1 MSWKYLFISL
11 LFCGILSGCGSQK
24 ATKKDDNKSQPYAI
38 VYKTKADYSQLVP
51 IRLNAAKTRVEGF
64 PAPSDLY
71 RFGQLATP
79 VALGNGYLLDRQ
91 GISVNSAFLSV
102 PYEEYKRFRNT
113 PNPSWLMENIKD
125 KNPFAEFYCIE
136 VDPSDIDTL
145 KYIVREKFKDSR
157 AKRLL

>member
-1 MSWKYLFISL
+1 MNWKYLFIFL
-11 LFCGILSGCGSQK
+11 LFCGFLSGCGSHK
-24 ATKKDDNKSQPYAI
+24 NAKKNIDKPKPCTI

-51 IRLNAAKTRVEGF
+51 IKLNVAKTRVEGF

-71 RFGQLATP
+71 RFGQLSTP

-102 PYEEYKRFRNT
+102 TYEEYKRFRNT

-125 KNPFAEFYCIE
+125 KNPFTEFYCIDIE
-136 VDPSDIDTL
+136 PLNIDTL
-145 KYIVREKFKDSR
+145 KHIMQEKFKDSR